1 MSSSSSQQ
9 SIQNLQTECHY
20 LTSALNRINNKADP
34 EEYKF
39 LQDKLANAEEQLN
52 AALAAADAAADMD
65 DNAVEQQSAPDD
77 YSFDEK
83 HSTMAEYYAAT
94 NTYRQKLHNGARNY
108 GLKLNRNSLS
118 GSNNNDDLSDSDNS
132 SVGSANRHVRRNYR
146 TTLLVDKSRDFLA
159 KNKKKLNDLKI
170 TEATSSTNALSIR
183 IIALIVIFIIIL
195 GASIASSKRSSSRIG
210 DIIGIGGSSGKNNN
224 NASGSCAI
232 LSISLRTDRF
242 GNETSWDITTNEAIE
257 SSSLSRP
264 LQYTETI
271 VMSGGPYKYGKYT
284 STQGYTEQI
293 YESICL
299 PVGKYK
305 FVLHDKMG
313 DGLCCQYGRGQYG
326 VMIRDS
332 ARTVRP
338 MKDGLFLGKEEITP
352 FEITIDDV
360 GVLGAD
366 YTTSSGPEHVNDS
379 NNDEATTTETDDNLV
394 GLGLDDGLD
403 GGFGDDML
411 HLYDDDDGLINALET
426 HSDDS
431 VDPLLYYNI
440 EHMDKDTN
448 GKVTQEEYTTGIE
461 EISQHCSTVNVQ
473 THAGRAECEKVCG
486 EDHYCCFG
494 GSYDCS
500 QDPSYACAA
509 FAPCEIL
516 FTSTSTNEL
525 ETAIGNAA
533 YGDPAYGETSTSLT
547 PLTTQEKALIEESV
561 YQYCSPGVA
570 GLGMG
575 KCQEICHGKF
585 CKFRKAFHL
594 FFTRH
599 LTFLYL
605 SLSV

>member
-1 MSSSSSQQ
+1 
-9 SIQNLQTECHY
+9 
-20 LTSALNRINNKADP
+20 
-34 EEYKF
+34 
-39 LQDKLANAEEQLN
+39 
-52 AALAAADAAADMD
+52 
-65 DNAVEQQSAPDD
+65 
-77 YSFDEK
+77 
-83 HSTMAEYYAAT
+83 
-94 NTYRQKLHNGARNY
+94 
-108 GLKLNRNSLS
+108 LS
-118 GSNNNDDLSDSDNS
+118 GGNNDDDLSDSDDS
-132 SVGSANRHVRRNYR
+132 SVGSAKRHVRRNYR

-159 KNKKKLNDLKI
+159 KNKKKIHDLKI
-170 TEATSSTNALSIR
+170 TEATSSTNALSTFWIR

-195 GASIASSKRSSSRIG
+195 SASLASSKRSSSRIG
-210 DIIGIGGSSGKNNN
+210 DIIGSSGKNNN
-224 NASGSCAI
+224 NGQESTSDPCAI

-242 GNETSWDITTNEAIE
+242 GNETSWDITTNERIE

-299 PVGKYK
+299 PIGKYK
-305 FVLHDKMG
+305 FLLHDKMG

-326 VMIRDS
+326 IMIRDS
-332 ARTVRP
+332 ARTIRP
-338 MKDGLFLGKEEITP
+338 MKDGLFLGKEEITS

-360 GVLGAD
+360 GVMGAD
-366 YTTSSGPEHVNDS
+366 STTTSGSEHVNDG
-379 NNDEATTTETDDNLV
+379 NNDETDDNSNLV

-426 HSDDS
+426 HSDDA

-461 EISQHCSTVNVQ
+461 EISQHCSTINVQ

-486 EDHYCCFG
+486 EDHYCCFS

-525 ETAIGNAA
+525 EVAISNAA

-570 GLGMG
+570 GLGMV

-585 CKFRKAFHL
+585 CKFLKGIPS
-594 FFTRH
+594 
-599 LTFLYL
+599 FLYATSHL
-605 SLSV
+605 SLPLFLYRSSLLFRQKLWGWNTL

>member
-1 MSSSSSQQ
+1 MSQQ

-20 LTSALNRINNKADP
+20 LTSALNRINNKKEP

-52 AALAAADAAADMD
+52 AALAAADAAAEMNDT
-65 DNAVEQQSAPDD
+65 AAEQQSAPDD
-77 YSFDEK
+77 YSFDET
-83 HSTMAEYYAAT
+83 HSKMAEYYAAT
-94 NTYRQKLHNGARNY
+94 NTYRQQLKHGARNY

-118 GSNNNDDLSDSDNS
+118 GSNNNDDDLSDSDDS

-146 TTLLVDKSRDFLA
+146 TTLLINKSRDFLA
-159 KNKKKLNDLKI
+159 KNKKKMNHLKI
-170 TEATSSTNALSIR
+170 TEATSSTNILSTFWIR
-183 IIALIVIFIIIL
+183 IIALIFLFIIIL
-195 GASIASSKRSSSRIG
+195 SASIASSKRSSSRFG

-224 NASGSCAI
+224 NGQACAI
-232 LSISLRTDRF
+232 LTITLRTDRF
-242 GNETSWDITTNEAIE
+242 GNETSWDVTTNEPIE

-326 VMIRDS
+326 IMIRDS

-338 MKDGLFLGKEEITP
+338 MKDGMFLGKEEITS

-360 GVLGAD
+360 GVVGAD
-366 YTTSSGPEHVNDS
+366 STTTSGSEYVNDS
-379 NNDEATTTETDDNLV
+379 NTDDNLV

-411 HLYDDDDGLINALET
+411 NLYDDDDGLINAMET
-426 HSDDS
+426 HSDDA
-431 VDPLLYYNI
+431 VNPLLYYNI
-440 EHMDKDTN
+440 EHMDEDTN
-448 GKVTQEEYTTGIE
+448 GKVTLEEYTTGIE

-473 THAGRAECEKVCG
+473 THTGRAECEKVCG

-516 FTSTSTNEL
+516 FTTSTSTNEL
-525 ETAIGNAA
+525 ETAISNAA
-533 YGDPAYGETSTSLT
+533 YGDPAYGETSASLT

-561 YQYCSPGVA
+561 YKYCSPGVA

-585 CKFRKAFHL
+585 WKSSRHSIFSFRDISPFS
-594 FFTRH
+594 TPV
-599 LTFLYL
+599 
-605 SLSV
+605 SV